1 MRFMTLTYRCTHT
14 EFFKGLVVKRPLIP
28 VTLSGK
34 KEKMNFTAILDSG
47 SDFILLPREVADILE
62 LEYDESER
70 EEGNT
75 YTGSRIV
82 TTRSVVRVLIQKG
95 REKILAECY
104 CAINLGRESK
114 DEEIIFGSSFFEKVK
129 ITFDY
134 PRNKFELKQGTT
146 TLDKEV
152 GR

>member
-1 MRFMTLTYRCTHT
+1 MTLTYRCTHT

-82 TTRSVVRVLIQKG
+82 TTRSAVRVLIQKG
-95 REKILAECY
+95 REKY
-104 CAINLGRESK
+104 SWNAIVPS
-114 DEEIIFGSSFFEKVK
+114 
-129 ITFDY
+129 T
-134 PRNKFELKQGTT
+134 
-146 TLDKEV
+146 
-152 GR
+152 